1 MKNQIRTTVTFN
13 RCIQDPGEQFDNFV
27 TDLRILVK
35 DCGYAGK
42 DHMFRYAIVLRSSY
56 AAVHDKCPEKGH
68 ELTLNMAISI
78 GQNYETSQKRMR
90 AISVDEK
97 PKVDVVNI
105 GGTFEELVT
114 VHVDQK
120 PLFSGHAST
129 QLGLVERMYT
139 VANEL
144 DKYTELR
151 QTIRTL
157 RGTCSLNMDSTVPP
171 VVQGPRRQLKEHK
184 IYKIEADG
192 HITKVTD
199 PTDWVSS
206 MVTVSRNGKLKICS
220 DSKDLDKAI
229 RRQHYPIPTVELVVA
244 SMPGAKVFPKIGAKS
259 GFLQIKLDY
268 ESTFNTPVG
277 RYRWLSLPFGIN
289 RHQRSTS
296 KSWTTC

>member
-1 MKNQIRTTVTFN
+1 MV
-13 RCIQDPGEQFDNFV
+13 
-27 TDLRILVK
+27 
-35 DCGYAGK
+35 
-42 DHMFRYAIVLRSSY
+42 
-56 AAVHDKCPEKGH
+56 
-68 ELTLNMAISI
+68 ISI
-78 GQNYETSQKRMR
+78 GQNYETPQKRMR
-90 AISVDEK
+90 AIRVDEN

-105 GGTFEELVT
+105 GGTFQELVI

-120 PLFSGHAST
+120 PLLSGHDST

-144 DKYTELR
+144 DKYPELR

-157 RGTCSLNMDSTVPP
+157 RGTCPLNMDPTLLP
-171 VVQGPRRQLKEHK
+171 VVHGPRRQLKAVSGNK
-184 IYKIEADG
+184 STKLKKIEADG
-192 HITKVTD
+192 HITKMTE

-206 MVTVSRNGKLKICS
+206 MVTVIRNGKLKICS
-220 DSKDLDKAI
+220 DPQDLYKAI
-229 RRQHYPIPTVELVVA
+229 RRQHYPIPTVEPVVA
-244 SMPGAKVFPKIGAKS
+244 SMPGAKVFPKIDTKS

-296 KSWTTC
+296 KSWTTCWKTSMAHRPSWTTS